1 MYNDE
6 LIEALLP
13 AGKLVILAGPPKV
26 GKTAI
31 ASAMALAVA
40 KGKPFAGTET
50 TQGAILWLA
59 LEESPNERAEIL
71 RRVRGRARTPFYTT
85 YRRIKPDTDDGMA
98 ELWHMCALLRPALIV
113 VDPLFAAQS
122 TRSNRLA
129 LINLRNLAEQ
139 NGAAILVLHHLRAH
153 DPRAEAA
160 DLIKFANAVWSI
172 DYTSDGKNRLITLR
186 CEASKLAEATSRPTT
201 IRLRSKS
208 PLHHAPLPEANVFSS
223 TSEVIS
229 LLQDHAALS
238 SRQIASLAGIAH
250 GSARNIIADLRRRG
264 KVRIALKSAR
274 TIYYRLGSH
283 HAH

>member
-1 MYNDE
+1 MYNRD
-6 LIEALLP
+6 LIEDLLRP
-13 AGKLVILAGPPKV
+13 GNLVIIAGPPKV

-50 TQGAILWLA
+50 TRGAVLWLA
-59 LEESPNERAEIL
+59 LEESPNERAEIM
-71 RRVRGRARTPFYTT
+71 RVVRGRARTPFYTS

-98 ELWHMCALLRPALIV
+98 KLWHMCALLLPALIV

-122 TRSNRLA
+122 TRSNWQTLK
-129 LINLRNLAEQ
+129 NLGDLAEQ
-139 NGAAILVLHHLRAH
+139 TGAAVLVLHHLRAH
-153 DPRAEAA
+153 NPRAEAG
-160 DLIKFANAVWSI
+160 DIVKFATAVWSL
-172 DYTSDGKNRLITLR
+172 DYTPDGNNRLVTLR
-186 CEASKLAEATSRPTT
+186 CEASKLVEATSRPTT
-201 IRLRSKS
+201 MRLRSKS
-208 PLHHAPLPEANVFSS
+208 PLHYAQLPEANVFSS
-223 TSEVIS
+223 TAEVIA
-229 LLQDHAALS
+229 LLQGHAALS

-264 KVRIALKSAR
+264 KVRISLKSAR